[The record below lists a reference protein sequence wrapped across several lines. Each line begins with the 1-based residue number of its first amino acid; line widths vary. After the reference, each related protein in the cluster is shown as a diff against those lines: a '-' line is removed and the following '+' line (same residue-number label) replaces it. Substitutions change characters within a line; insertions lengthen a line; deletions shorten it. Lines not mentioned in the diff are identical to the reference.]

1 MTMANHHELLVSFPD
16 AAALGLMLGERR
28 RNHALEMAAADAL
41 GDLLMEAR
49 LIPKEALPVDRV
61 AMNKLERAVVVSS
74 EAVPADVATM
84 NSRVRYTDGEQQ
96 RVARLAYPASAGGP
110 GLLSV
115 LSPVGAALL
124 GLTAGERADYAL
136 GDGTVRR
143 LRLDAVLDQPER
155 ALRRRSL
162 DERLDEGLEL
172 TYPASDP
179 LAVSP

>member
-1 MTMANHHELLVSFPD
+1 MTTPFMTTLA
-16 AAALGLMLGERR
+16 
-28 RNHALEMAAADAL
+28 
-41 GDLLMEAR
+41 
-49 LIPKEALPVDRV
+49 DRV
-61 AMNKLERAVVVSS
+61 LLAQLPPYEPLRRKLERAVVVSS
-74 EAVPADVATM
+74 EAIPADVATM
-84 NSRVRYTDGEQQ
+84 NSRVRYTDGVQQ

-115 LSPVGAALL
+115 LTPVGAALL
-124 GLTAGERADYAL
+124 GLTAGEGADYTL

-143 LRLDAVLDQPER
+143 LRLEAVLDQPER
-155 ALRRRSL
+155 ALHPRSI

>member
-1 MTMANHHELLVSFPD
+1 MTTPFMTTLADCVLLAQLPPYEP
-16 AAALGLMLGERR
+16 LRR
-28 RNHALEMAAADAL
+28 
-41 GDLLMEAR
+41 
-49 LIPKEALPVDRV
+49 
-61 AMNKLERAVVVSS
+61 KLERAVVVSS

-84 NSRVRYTDGEQQ
+84 NSRVRYTDGAQP

-115 LSPVGAALL
+115 LTPVGAALL
-124 GLTAGERADYAL
+124 GLTVGEEAIYAL

-143 LRLDAVLDQPER
+143 LRLDAILDQPER
-155 ALRRRSL
+155 ALHRRSI